1 MAIASSLPSL
11 LLLLLLLLFPSPSS
25 PQPCP
30 PPSSCG
36 DLTDIHYPFSLKHS
50 TSSSSSSPPSHCAEP
65 GYELTCNSKTNK
77 TILNILSNNY
87 YVSNISYTDSTMHLI
102 DVSMSNGSCNL
113 PLHSLPYTQLIS
125 KTNFN
130 PRPKWANFVNCSQ
143 EINNSMYTPLSCLS
157 SNGSFIYVTFDSFGG
172 FSQNLMVSCSFI
184 SMIPIVHLPSG
195 NDDDVFQILAK
206 GFQVYWGFGDLTMS
220 WLFHHCL
227 DVSKRMFKENIKSD
241 VVFSG
246 IVSLVRSEKHFPPCL
261 DDYSEMGLKNFNLIF
276 GLSIVV
282 VVLILSFQ
290 LLIVLALVGRF
301 VIAPLTFCAFL
312 LYKWTAMMV
321 SVDFVER
328 FLRNHQQ
335 TLAPTRY
342 SYADIIAMTGHFRE
356 KLGQGGFGSVYKG
369 HLPGDRLIAVKLL
382 RNSKS
387 NGDDFINEVSTIGMI
402 HHVNVV
408 KLIGFC
414 SEGLDRALVYEY
426 MPNGSLDKYIFS
438 SNNSNSNFS
447 SAKLNE
453 IALGVARGINYLHQG
468 CDMRIL
474 HFDIKPHNVLLDHN
488 FTPKVSDFGLAKL
501 YPRDNSLVAVSAVR
515 GTMGYMAPE
524 LISRSFGVISHKSDV
539 YSFGMVLLEMANRR
553 RNADPKAENTSQVY
567 YPSWIYDKLNPIN
580 AEKEIITEPDI
591 VINET
596 EKKLCM
602 VGLWSIQIRP
612 MDRPPM
618 SKVVEMLEGDVDSLQ
633 MPPKPFLAA
642 SKPQVSATLFSNSTE
657 DDEHTPIYEDD

>member
-1 MAIASSLPSL
+1 MAIPSSLPSL
-11 LLLLLLLLFPSPSS
+11 LLLLLLLLLFSSPSS

-50 TSSSSSSPPSHCAEP
+50 NSPSYCTEP

-77 TILNILSNNY
+77 TIINILSNNY
-87 YVSNISYTDSTMHLI
+87 YVSNISYTNSTMHLI

-113 PLHSLPYTQLIS
+113 PLHSLPYTQLVS

-130 PRPKWANFVNCSQ
+130 PIPQWANFVNCSQ
-143 EINNSMYTPLSCLS
+143 EINNSIYKPLPCLS
-157 SNGSFIYVTFDSFGG
+157 SNGRFIYVNFDSFGG
-172 FSQNLMVSCSFI
+172 YSQNLMVSCSFI
-184 SMIPIVHLPSG
+184 SMIPIDHVPSG

-220 WLFHHCL
+220 WLFYNCL
-227 DVSKRMFKENIKSD
+227 DVCKSMFKENIRSD

-246 IVSLVRSEKHFPPCL
+246 IVSLVRSEKHFPACL
-261 DDYSEMGLKNFNLIF
+261 DDYSGMGLNNFKLIF
-276 GLSIVV
+276 CLSIVV
-282 VVLILSFQ
+282 VVLILSIQ
-290 LLIVLALVGRF
+290 LLIVLALIGRF
-301 VIAPLTFCAFL
+301 VIAPLTICAFL
-312 LYKWTAMMV
+312 LYKWTSMMV
-321 SVDFVER
+321 SNDFVER

-342 SYADIIAMTGHFRE
+342 SYTDIIAMTSHFRE

-369 HLPGDRLIAVKLL
+369 RLPGDRLIAVKLL

-414 SEGLDRALVYEY
+414 SEGSDRALVYEY

-438 SNNSNSNFS
+438 SSNSNNKFS

-453 IALGVARGINYLHQG
+453 IALGIARGINYLHQG

-474 HFDIKPHNVLLDHN
+474 HFDIKPHNILLDHN

-515 GTMGYMAPE
+515 GTIGYMAPE
-524 LISRSFGVISHKSDV
+524 LISRSFGVISYKSDV
-539 YSFGMVLLEMANRR
+539 YSFGMLLLEMASGK
-553 RNADPKAENTSQVY
+553 RNADPKVGTTSQIY

-580 AEKEIITEPDI
+580 AETEIITEPDI

-602 VGLWSIQIRP
+602 VGLWCIQIRP

-633 MPPKPFLAA
+633 MPPKPFFAA
-642 SKPQVSATLFSNSTE
+642 SKPQLSPTLFLNSTE
-657 DDEHTPIYEDD
+657 DAEHTTISEDD